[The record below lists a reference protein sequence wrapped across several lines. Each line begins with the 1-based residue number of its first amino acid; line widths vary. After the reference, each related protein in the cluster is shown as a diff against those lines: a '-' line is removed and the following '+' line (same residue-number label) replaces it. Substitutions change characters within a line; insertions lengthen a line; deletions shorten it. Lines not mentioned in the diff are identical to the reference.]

1 MSNIKKQIL
10 VSGNPHYVEI
20 NSSLEL
26 EEVEV
31 TGSDPITGKV
41 VHISMSSMLKATPE
55 PAQAHSW
62 QITPDPP
69 YSSPQSQASPAPMDM
84 FSDMPMPEPSAAPE
98 QSVSQQQSIT
108 PAFSAQGQ
116 GLPMFSQ
123 QTPLENQALSMD
135 MAIAIRTMVVS
146 KGIAHV
152 QAGAE
157 IVYDSIP
164 SREYEESLN
173 KARALLKALE
183 QAESENS

>member
-123 QTPLENQALSMD
+123 QTPLENQALSSPLTRTLTPSLQ
-135 MAIAIRTMVVS
+135 APAQGLEGIRKKS
-146 KGIAHV
+146 EK
-152 QAGAE
+152 
-157 IVYDSIP
+157 
-164 SREYEESLN
+164 EEVDETLDGMY
-173 KARALLKALE
+173 RY
-183 QAESENS
+183 